1 MSQPQ
6 FRIAL
11 LGKEDRAGFQSN
23 SEPLDRYFHT
33 QVGQDIR
40 RRVTTCYI
48 AIHTITEALAGYYT
62 LSAADIPI
70 TDVPEDMTKRLPRYP
85 TIPVVRLG
93 RLAVDHQFREMGLG
107 GALLFDAVQRAG
119 RSEIA
124 MHAMIVE
131 AKDDGAEAFYRHH
144 GFAVYGSASGLL
156 IAPLHK
162 LLKAGK

>member
-1 MSQPQ
+1 MSQPR
-6 FRIAL
+6 FRIAP
-11 LGKEDRAGFQSN
+11 LGKEDRSGFQSD

-33 QVGQDIR
+33 QVSQDIR
-40 RRVTTCYI
+40 RRVTTCYV
-48 AIHTITEALAGYYT
+48 AIHSTTDTLAGYYT
-62 LSAADIPI
+62 LSAADILV

-85 TIPVVRLG
+85 TIPAARLG
-93 RLAVDHQFREMGLG
+93 RLAVDKQFRGMGLG

-131 AKDDGAEAFYRHH
+131 AKDDGAEAFYQHH
-144 GFAVYGSASGLL
+144 GFELYGSAPGLL
-156 IAPLHK
+156 IAPLQR